1 MTAVHRNLA
10 AAGLLGAGFALVLLI
25 AGASDAAAQH
35 YEGCFVNGQ
44 QVPDSECDGGGGGG
58 GDYSGGGCNVIC
70 QGLRALIW
78 GPSGPSAE
86 EIARRRSNALNNEG
100 GDLYHQGRTAEA
112 LKKFQEAIAADPDNA
127 VAQANFYGIT
137 GEVDFRAG
145 RLDDALANSQRAL
158 EYARRNDPQYGDNG
172 SNYRAIASDISMIKA
187 AMAERKTQAKQQF
200 AAGEQELL
208 DQIRPVHATPVMANT
223 PSKSRQDDGYV
234 PHPVARLAGD
244 PRDYPD
250 LPSYTK
256 DQHTAH
262 DMNRDGV
269 QSAEIFHDW
278 ATAMSNFAAAYD
290 YDPTGPFAKVIRQNM
305 ETAAKH
311 LDEERAAR
319 SQSVAAAADP
329 KAKTPPP
336 SAPSVDASTKSRASD
351 TSPKQVLPKTYAQC
365 NAEFQSRTSSCQRAD
380 GSWDRTGCFDPA
392 KSRFDGCLKGVTD
405 ASFR

>member
-1 MTAVHRNLA
+1 MTALRRNLA
-10 AAGLLGAGFALVLLI
+10 AAGLLGAGLGLVLLI
-25 AGASDAAAQH
+25 AGAGDAAAQH

-44 QVPDSECDGGGGGG
+44 QVPDSECEDGGGGG
-58 GDYSGGGCNVIC
+58 YSGGGGCNVIC

-100 GDLYHQGRTAEA
+100 GNLYHQGRTAEA
-112 LKKFQEAIAADPDNA
+112 LEKFQQAIAADPDNA

-137 GEVDFRAG
+137 GEVDFRSG

-158 EYARRNDPQYGDNG
+158 EYARRNDPRYGDNR
-172 SNYRAIASDISMIKA
+172 SNYQNIASNISMIKA
-187 AMAERKTQAKQQF
+187 AIAYRKTQARQQF

-208 DQIRPVHATPVMANT
+208 DQIRPVHATPVVVNAS
-223 PSKSRQDDGYV
+223 PKDDGYV

-256 DQHTAH
+256 DQHIAH

-278 ATAMSNFAAAYD
+278 PTAMSNFAAAYD

-311 LDEERAAR
+311 LDQERAAR
-319 SQSVAAAADP
+319 AQAAAAVANPKP
-329 KAKTPPP
+329 KAPPH
-336 SAPSVDASTKSRASD
+336 SAQSAHASAKSTASD
-351 TSPKQVLPKTYAQC
+351 AQPKQVLPKTYTQC
-365 NAEFQSRTSSCQRAD
+365 NAEFQSRTNSCQRAD
-380 GSWDRTGCFDPA
+380 GSWDRAGCFDPA
-392 KSRFDGCLKGVTD
+392 KRRFEGCLKGLTD